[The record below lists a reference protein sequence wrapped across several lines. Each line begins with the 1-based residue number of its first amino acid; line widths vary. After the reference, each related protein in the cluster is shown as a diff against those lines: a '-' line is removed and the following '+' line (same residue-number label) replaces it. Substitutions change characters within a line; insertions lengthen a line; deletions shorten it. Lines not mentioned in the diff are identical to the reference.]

1 MASVLR
7 RYPAPPV
14 VVGLVEPRIPQ
25 NTGNIARLCAAVGV
39 PLYLLGELGFELED
53 KGLERAAMDYLETV
67 TPIHCPNPSAFFD
80 EFAAYSPYL
89 LTTKAKTSIWDTQ
102 FNKPAMLLFGRE
114 DAGLPEGLLNKYPDQ
129 QVGLPM
135 VDGPR
140 SLNIS
145 NAVAVTLYEVWR
157 QVASAE

>member
-1 MASVLR
+1 MTSVLR
-7 RYPAPPV
+7 RYPSPPV

-67 TPIHCPNPSAFFD
+67 TPIHCPNPAQFFQK
-80 EFAAYSPYL
+80 FSGYTPYL
-89 LTTKAKTSIWDTQ
+89 LTTKAQHSIWDTQ
-102 FNKPAMLLFGRE
+102 FKQPAMLLFGRE
-114 DAGLPEGLLNKYPDQ
+114 DAGLPEALLHKYPDQ

-135 VDGPR
+135 VEGPR

-145 NAVAVTLYEVWR
+145 NAVAITLYEVWR
-157 QVASAE
+157 QVAAG